1 LLSGLVFA
9 TPTTKVLLVEPLK
22 NKVIELDGTGTLVW
36 EYGGEGV
43 LDSPREAI
51 PLTNGNIL
59 IADSGNKRIVEV
71 TPNGTIERSLTNI
84 TGSAHGTFT
93 PLDVRKCV
101 NYVAGPYYGSDTL
114 LICDTAN
121 KRVIEVTYPGGE
133 VIWEYKL
140 GIFFIPAEAEK
151 RPGAGTATYLITDK
165 GGAGKVIVVERTDL
179 NNGDIKWEYS
189 VYPQD
194 ASWTPCGNVLI
205 VRDSDVIEVKPTGF
219 NTGEIVGT
227 ITPNFNLRE
236 AIRIPDGNILVAGYK
251 RLATGAVATATVA
264 EFQTMTN
271 TVVWEYATATS
282 YGGGFV
288 DVELKGI
295 INVAK
300 IEYKNEKETPMKPT
314 LAGIIVPILP
324 LEINNPLIVATKTV
338 LNQKPEYTVGDVIEY
353 KIEYTNTGEGTATN
367 VTIIDQ
373 IPEGTEFVENS
384 MTGPGT
390 YEYSYDGGETY
401 GSYIGY
407 TGVTGLSHI
416 RWTIGTIGPGEGGEV
431 GFKVKVK

>member
-9 TPTTKVLLVEPLK
+9 TPTTKVLLVEPSK
-22 NKVIELDGTGTLVW
+22 NRVIELGTTTDNPNWHVVW
-36 EYGGEGV
+36 EYGPGILSE
-43 LDSPREAI
+43 PQEAI

-59 IADSGNKRIVEV
+59 IADWRNERIVEV
-71 TPNGTIERSLTNI
+71 TPNKTIARSLTNI
-84 TGSAHGTFT
+84 TGSLPGTFT
-93 PLDVRKCV
+93 PVDVRKCV
-101 NYVAGPYYGSDTL
+101 NYVEGPYYGSDTL
-114 LICDTAN
+114 LICDYAHN
-121 KRVIEVTYPGGE
+121 RVIEVTYPGGN
-133 VIWEYKL
+133 VVWEYSM
-140 GIFFIPAEAEK
+140 GPDFFPREAEK
-151 RPGAGTATYLITDK
+151 RPGAGTPTYLIVDH
-165 GGAGKVIVVERTDL
+165 AGPVTVVEKDNPTP
-179 NNGDIKWEYS
+179 IWTYS
-189 VYPQD
+189 VYAKD

-205 VRDSDVIEVKPTGF
+205 VEYDHVIEVKPTGPV
-219 NTGEIVGT
+219 TGDIVGT
-227 ITPNFNLRE
+227 ITPNFFLNE
-236 AIRIPDGNILVAGYK
+236 AIRMPDGNILVAGYEQI
-251 RLATGAVATATVA
+251 TTDIATATVA
-264 EFQTMTN
+264 EFQTMTAEK
-271 TVVWEYATATS
+271 VWVYATTTAWQ
-282 YGGGFV
+282 GFV

-295 INVAK
+295 ISVAK

-401 GSYIGY
+401 GSY
-407 TGVTGLSHI
+407 TGEVTGLSHI
-416 RWTIGTIGPGEGGEV
+416 RWTIGTV
-431 GFKVKVK
+431 GIYQTNNSGQVSFKVKVK